1 MEVREKP
8 EASLCK
14 RAWEYPRRVPTELN
28 AVGVKGLKR
37 AVRSGPVVPPT
48 RHGGGA
54 APRARWD
61 WPWGRAFR

>member
-14 RAWEYPRRVPTELN
+14 RAWEYPQTVPTELN

-37 AVRSGPVVPPT
+37 AVRIGPVAPPT
-48 RHGGGA
+48 RNEGGA
-54 APRARWD
+54 TPRARWD
-61 WPWGRAFR
+61 WLWGRAFH